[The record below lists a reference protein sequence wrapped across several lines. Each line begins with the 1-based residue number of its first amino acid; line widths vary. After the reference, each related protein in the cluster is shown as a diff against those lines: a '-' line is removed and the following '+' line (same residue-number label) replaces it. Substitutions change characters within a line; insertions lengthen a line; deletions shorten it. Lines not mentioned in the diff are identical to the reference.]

1 MITSGEETPV
11 APVVAEYPPPDPFGD
26 ADPYAGGYE
35 PTAGQLRVF
44 LKSTKRWKGKTYPSI
59 FSGIKINI

>member
-1 MITSGEETPV
+1 M

-35 PTAGQLRVF
+35 PTAGQLKVHLRVQKDVREKPN
-44 LKSTKRWKGKTYPSI
+44 LVSSAV
-59 FSGIKINI
+59 